1 MYRRDSNLST
11 SSFMDDV
18 EMAHDE
24 VFGGP
29 MAESVPTSRSSF
41 AHRRDRAD
49 SNASFTYYQEEEGD
63 AELLRSSEDDS
74 AILDDEDDIP
84 YEEDSSLDLEAGD
97 QIELRRS
104 SSGHSRRDSVHDRL
118 LRNDSSRTY
127 GSNTERGHRTNHKI
141 YITSEDLTIVVA
153 GFRTNSLGFALY
165 TAICVISL
173 GLGYLLLRWLPRW
186 KVRIIG
192 SSCPLRE
199 CTWVVLEVSFTC
211 CFFQALRDIALA
223 LSNFHECDTDC
234 YRTNGESLLFK
245 MWNVK
250 STTGRS
256 PPSLDPQGRNT
267 YSHTMTTMT
276 QFLSIFAF

>member
-1 MYRRDSNLST
+1 
-11 SSFMDDV
+11 
-18 EMAHDE
+18 MAHDE

-41 AHRRDRAD
+41 AHRRGRAD
-49 SNASFTYYQEEEGD
+49 STTSFTYYQDEEGD
-63 AELLRSSEDDS
+63 GDILPPSEDDS

-84 YEEDSSLDLEAGD
+84 YEEESSVDLETGE

-141 YITSEDLTIVVA
+141 YVNSEDLTIVVA
-153 GFRTNSLGFALY
+153 GFRTSSAGYALY
-165 TAICVISL
+165 ITICVMTL

-192 SSCPLRE
+192 KSCPLRD
-199 CTWVVLEVSFTC
+199 CSWVVLEVSSPIFILL
-211 CFFQALRDIALA
+211 ASLVIALCNQI
-223 LSNFHECDTDC
+223 L
-234 YRTNGESLLFK
+234 YQ
-245 MWNVK
+245 V
-250 STTGRS
+250 
-256 PPSLDPQGRNT
+256 T
-267 YSHTMTTMT
+267 Y
-276 QFLSIFAF
+276 